1 MIFKYKIHQKRQSK
15 LNNIYSIFMSKKM
28 IDSYSN

>member
-15 LNNIYSIFMSKKM
+15 LNNIYSIFMIKKN
-28 IDSYSN
+28 D